1 MILSIDTCNSLCSV
15 ALADEN
21 FNVIKYEVENTPS
34 SQSRRLLNMIN
45 SALGDYSLDDITKI
59 VVTVGPGS
67 FTGVRIGMAAV
78 DGICFVKPD
87 IQIIAV
93 STLSA
98 VAATSEFE
106 MPFMVALNASRGQY
120 YTQKFDD
127 YKFPISD
134 IELVESYEHS
144 NVIDDVVPDAI
155 NGLMAAKLGNIVDF
169 SPIYIRE
176 ANITK
181 PKNSV

>member
-34 SQSRRLLNMIN
+34 SQSRRLLDMIN
-45 SALGDYSLDDITKI
+45 FVLGNYTLDNITKI

-78 DGICFVKPD
+78 DGIFFVKSD
-87 IQIIAV
+87 VKIIAV
-93 STLSA
+93 STLAA

-120 YTQKFDD
+120 YVQKFNAN
-127 YKFPISD
+127 KFPISD
-134 IELVESYEHS
+134 IELVESYGHD
-144 NVIDDVVPDAI
+144 NIIDNMATDAI
-155 NGLMAAKLGNIVDF
+155 NSLKAAKLGNIVDF

-181 PKNSV
+181 PKNPV